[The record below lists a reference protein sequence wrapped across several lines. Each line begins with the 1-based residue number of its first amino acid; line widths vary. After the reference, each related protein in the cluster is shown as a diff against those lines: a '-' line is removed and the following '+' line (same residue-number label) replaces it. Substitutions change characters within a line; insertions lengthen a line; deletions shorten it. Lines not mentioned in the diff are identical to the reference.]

1 MVIFWET
8 STALFLFWGS
18 NSLPKG
24 VLSILGSF
32 PLPRYPST
40 STGWGQDLH
49 AVKEQVKERGREEE
63 HGESVISRGSDSGD
77 TLRCNVRPTC
87 PGSRRK
93 FAAWLIS
100 ISQLSWTAGTAMYVH
115 KRLVLTSS
123 WYICKNILFQTLMLF
138 LLRILCLLFGEENL
152 GLFCFSLWDCY
163 WHWFKVSICLI
174 QGLFWEADWESVSE
188 GNRAISICIQAKLG
202 KTLNYQW
209 WMIPALFCSIQQITN
224 LKGLINSQWGEFLK
238 PSKTNTNEHVYTIT
252 YFAYGFSK
260 IY

>member
-1 MVIFWET
+1 MSFWKTLLYSFGLRAYCYWLALLKLYKISTTYQDTSITHFYHNDLTMVIFWET

-100 ISQLSWTAGTAMYVH
+100 ISQLSWTAGTAVYVH

-138 LLRILCLLFGEENL
+138 L
-152 GLFCFSLWDCY
+152 
-163 WHWFKVSICLI
+163 
-174 QGLFWEADWESVSE
+174 
-188 GNRAISICIQAKLG
+188 
-202 KTLNYQW
+202 
-209 WMIPALFCSIQQITN
+209 
-224 LKGLINSQWGEFLK
+224 
-238 PSKTNTNEHVYTIT
+238 
-252 YFAYGFSK
+252 
-260 IY
+260 